1 MKNEKILILDDNQD
15 ILDILSIYI
24 ANEGYSVNT
33 FRDSAD
39 ALNYLKDNE
48 VDLALLDI
56 MLPGMDG
63 FEVCRHIREKY
74 TFPIILITAKEESI
88 DKINGFA
95 IGADDYIT
103 KPFEPL
109 EVLARVKA
117 HLRRYKIYQ
126 PGEKK
131 TDTIA
136 FKGLMLNRLT
146 QEVTIDDERLELT
159 NTEYYLLK
167 TLLEKQG
174 QVVSAKDL
182 FYAAW
187 HEDYYVK
194 NMNALPVHIRNIRK
208 KLEKYVEVRDCIKT
222 VWGKG
227 YKIEP

>member
-15 ILDILSIYI
+15 ILDILRIYL
-24 ANEGYSVNT
+24 ANEGYTVYT

-39 ALNYLKDNE
+39 ALNYLKDNK
-48 VDLALLDI
+48 VDLTILDI

-74 TFPIILITAKEESI
+74 TFPIIMITAKEESI
-88 DKINGFA
+88 DKIAGFA

-126 PGEKK
+126 HREQE
-131 TDTIA
+131 TEMIA
-136 FKGLMLNRLT
+136 FKSMMLNRLT
-146 QEVTIDDERLELT
+146 QEVTIGDERLELT
-159 NTEYYLLK
+159 NTEYILLK
-167 TLLEKQG
+167 TLLERQG
-174 QVVSAKDL
+174 QVVSAEDL
-182 FYAAW
+182 FHAAW
-187 HEDYYVK
+187 HEEYYEK
-194 NMNALPVHIRNIRK
+194 NMNTLPVHIRNIRK
-208 KLEKYVEVRDCIKT
+208 KLEKYVEIKDCIKT
-222 VWGKG
+222 VWGRG